1 MRQRLREYI
10 RAKGITEYRFLK
22 EAKLSLAFF
31 TSNADGVSARTLV
44 KIGEAFPDLNLDWVT
59 TGNGSM
65 TTNDD
70 ADADGYIS
78 LADHQRALR
87 CKDDEIERLKAQLS
101 EARARLK

>member
-31 TSNADGVSARTLV
+31 TSDAVGVSARTLV
-44 KIGEAFPDLNLDWVT
+44 KIGDAFPDLNLDWVT

-65 TTNDD
+65 TT
-70 ADADGYIS
+70 ADDGYIS

-87 CKDDEIERLKAQLS
+87 QKDDEIAHLKAQLS
-101 EARARLK
+101 EARTRLK

>member
-1 MRQRLREYI
+1 MRERLRAYI

-31 TSNADGVSARTLV
+31 TSDAVGVSVRTLV

-65 TTNDD
+65 TTNGD
-70 ADADGYIS
+70 ADRYIS

-87 CKDDEIERLKAQLS
+87 QKDDEIERLKAQIAELRS
-101 EARARLK
+101 CLK

>member
-31 TSNADGVSARTLV
+31 TSSADGISARTLV

-65 TTNDD
+65 TTTD
-70 ADADGYIS
+70 AADGHVS
-78 LADHQRALR
+78 MADHQRALR
-87 CKDDEIERLKAQLS
+87 RKDAEIESLKAQIS
-101 EARARLK
+101 ELRARLK

>member
-1 MRQRLREYI
+1 MRQRLRAYI

-65 TTNDD
+65 TTD
-70 ADADGYIS
+70 AARYIS

-87 CKDDEIERLKAQLS
+87 QKDDEIERLKTQIS
-101 EARARLK
+101 ELRSRLK

>member
-1 MRQRLREYI
+1 MRERLRAYI

-31 TSNADGVSARTLV
+31 TSSADGISARTLV
-44 KIGEAFPDLNLDWVT
+44 KIGEAFPDLSLDWVT

-65 TTNDD
+65 TTND
-70 ADADGYIS
+70 ADDGYIS
-78 LADHQRALR
+78 LADHQRAIR
-87 CKDDEIERLKAQLS
+87 RKDDEIERLKAQLS

>member
-1 MRQRLREYI
+1 MRERLRAYI

-70 ADADGYIS
+70 ADGYIS

-87 CKDDEIERLKAQLS
+87 RKDDEIERLKAQIAELRS
-101 EARARLK
+101 SLK

>member
-1 MRQRLREYI
+1 MRQRLRAYI

-31 TSNADGVSARTLV
+31 TSNADGISARTLV

-65 TTNDD
+65 TTT
-70 ADADGYIS
+70 DADGYIS
-78 LADHQRALR
+78 LSDHQRALR
-87 CKDDEIERLKAQLS
+87 QKDDEIAHLKAQLS
-101 EARARLK
+101 EVRARLK

>member
-1 MRQRLREYI
+1 MRERLRAYI

-22 EAKLSLAFF
+22 EAKLSLTFF
-31 TSNADGVSARTLV
+31 TSSADGVSARTLV
-44 KIGEAFPDLNLDWVT
+44 KIGEAFHDLNLDWVT

-70 ADADGYIS
+70 DDGYIS

-87 CKDDEIERLKAQLS
+87 QKDDEIAHLKAQIAELRS
-101 EARARLK
+101 SLK

>member
-1 MRQRLREYI
+1 MRERLRAYI

-65 TTNDD
+65 TT
-70 ADADGYIS
+70 ADDGYIS
-78 LADHQRALR
+78 LADHPRALR
-87 CKDDEIERLKAQLS
+87 KKDDEIERLKAQITEL
-101 EARARLK
+101 RKRLK

>member
-22 EAKLSLAFF
+22 DAKLSLAFF

-44 KIGEAFPDLNLDWVT
+44 KIGEVFPDLNLDWVT

-70 ADADGYIS
+70 ADGYIS

-87 CKDDEIERLKAQLS
+87 RKDDEIERLKAQIAEIRS
-101 EARARLK
+101 SLK

>member
-44 KIGEAFPDLNLDWVT
+44 KIGDAFPDLNLDWVT

-65 TTNDD
+65 TT
-70 ADADGYIS
+70 AADGHVS
-78 LADHQRALR
+78 MADHQRALR
-87 CKDDEIERLKAQLS
+87 RKDDEIERLKAQIAELRS
-101 EARARLK
+101 SLK

>member
-1 MRQRLREYI
+1 MRQRLRAYI

-22 EAKLSLAFF
+22 EAKLSLTFF

-65 TTNDD
+65 TTN
-70 ADADGYIS
+70 AEADGYIS
-78 LADHQRALR
+78 MADHQSALR
-87 CKDDEIERLKAQLS
+87 RKDDEIESLKTQISELRERLK
-101 EARARLK
+101 

>member
-1 MRQRLREYI
+1 MRQRLRAYI

-31 TSNADGVSARTLV
+31 TSSADGISARTLV

-65 TTNDD
+65 TTND
-70 ADADGYIS
+70 ADGYIS
-78 LADHQRALR
+78 LPDHQRAIR
-87 CKDDEIERLKAQLS
+87 QKDDEIERLKAQIAELRS
-101 EARARLK
+101 CLK

>member
-31 TSNADGVSARTLV
+31 TSDAVGVSARTLV

-65 TTNDD
+65 TT
-70 ADADGYIS
+70 DADGYIS
-78 LADHQRALR
+78 MTDHQRALR
-87 CKDDEIERLKAQLS
+87 RKDDEIEHLKAQLS
-101 EARARLK
+101 EAHARLK

>member
-1 MRQRLREYI
+1 MRQRLRAYI

-22 EAKLSLAFF
+22 EAKLSLTFF

-65 TTNDD
+65 TT
-70 ADADGYIS
+70 ADDGYIS
-78 LADHQRALR
+78 MADHQSALR
-87 CKDDEIERLKAQLS
+87 HKDNEIERLKTQIS
-101 EARARLK
+101 ELRERLK

>member
-31 TSNADGVSARTLV
+31 TSSADGISARTLV

-65 TTNDD
+65 TTTD
-70 ADADGYIS
+70 ASDGYIS
-78 LADHQRALR
+78 MADHQRAIR
-87 CKDDEIERLKAQLS
+87 QKDDEIERLKAQIAEL
-101 EARARLK
+101 RARLK

>member
-1 MRQRLREYI
+1 MRQRLRAYI

-65 TTNDD
+65 TT
-70 ADADGYIS
+70 AAAGYRS
-78 LADHQRALR
+78 MADHQRALR
-87 CKDDEIERLKAQLS
+87 QKDDEIAHLKAQLS

>member
-1 MRQRLREYI
+1 MRERLRAYI

-31 TSNADGVSARTLV
+31 TSSADGVSARTLV

-65 TTNDD
+65 T

-87 CKDDEIERLKAQLS
+87 RKDDEIERLKAQLS
-101 EARARLK
+101 EAHARLK

>member
-1 MRQRLREYI
+1 MRERLRAYI

-31 TSNADGVSARTLV
+31 TSHADGVSARTLV

-70 ADADGYIS
+70 ADGYIS

-87 CKDDEIERLKAQLS
+87 QKDDEIERLKAQLS

>member
-1 MRQRLREYI
+1 MRQRLRAYI

-31 TSNADGVSARTLV
+31 TSDAVGVSARTLV

-59 TGNGSM
+59 TGDGSM
-65 TTNDD
+65 TKS
-70 ADADGYIS
+70 ADGHVS
-78 LADHQRALR
+78 MAEHLRALR
-87 CKDDEIERLKAQLS
+87 RKDTEIEQLKAQLS